1 LAENR
6 FNGFSWFRYETV
18 KTVSQHCDCLPPG
31 LTPGVIEKD
40 FLCKAAST
48 GFAQKVGKMPRACP
62 VEYHARD
69 YTDDLKQQPG
79 GHGLGPWRFTFLAK

>member
-1 LAENR
+1 MARENIEPAR
-6 FNGFSWFRYETV
+6 SEV
-18 KTVSQHCDCLPPG
+18 KRL
-31 LTPGVIEKD
+31 LM
-40 FLCKAAST
+40 

-69 YTDDLKQQPG
+69 YTDDHKQEPG